1 MVCLGCR
8 SWLRIVLLRLL
19 SIGAAEAAE
28 VEVELVLEMAD
39 ALRVIILLSLKWVSQ
54 QVRNRRNL
62 EVVRRALRPRGDKR
76 GAWNL
81 QRPVVAP
88 LCHGCRVAVRSLDQ
102 LATRRSNSGRIP
114 DDFVAFSLLFPGFVA
129 SGEGFLELESVD
141 FGHGEAPAPLV
152 LSLQL
157 DKKVA
162 LETPT
167 AGTGQTHS
175 AASAAVDPLQV

>member
-1 MVCLGCR
+1 MAVC
-8 SWLRIVLLRLL
+8 
-19 SIGAAEAAE
+19 
-28 VEVELVLEMAD
+28 
-39 ALRVIILLSLKWVSQ
+39 
-54 QVRNRRNL
+54 
-62 EVVRRALRPRGDKR
+62 
-76 GAWNL
+76 
-81 QRPVVAP
+81 
-88 LCHGCRVAVRSLDQ
+88 SLDQ
-102 LATRRSNSGRIP
+102 LATRRSNSGRIS

-129 SGEGFLELESVD
+129 SSEGFLELESVD

-157 DKKVA
+157 DKKVT